1 MRTEC
6 YKCVKSRVFT
16 NILLF
21 SLQCKMV
28 GDQGYLRMRDMDKIL
43 EFRFKEAR
51 PGQEGGL
58 DGF

>member
-1 MRTEC
+1 
-6 YKCVKSRVFT
+6 
-16 NILLF
+16 
-21 SLQCKMV
+21 MV

-51 PGQEGGL
+51 PGQERGL